1 MKKHLFVLGIMCV
14 FFSFF
19 QLEPTYATDSYEYV
33 YDENNKLIKIIK
45 GEFTYMTFEYDNN
58 GNLNKK
64 VAMLPPPNNIQTEVV
79 GKNRVKISWE
89 LVPEAF
95 AYRIYLKSEADES
108 AVEVAKTENNSF
120 EFDHLNIGTNYSFV
134 IKSEGKNGSI
144 SDESTAVTIYLNT
157 GDLLVNKIIGNLQ
170 KGEKPLPS
178 IVFSLH
184 SLDGTKWYD
193 ATSNQEGE
201 FEIYLP
207 DGNYQIDG
215 IWIPTEGLWYEIYQ
229 PFTVFNGK
237 LISKEILSIKIEE
250 AKITGTLKKGNEIL
264 ANVSFSIQSQT
275 GEKRWYQVESDQFG
289 NFSLILPGGPYKLD
303 GVWIP
308 SENHWYEI
316 QKEFNAQGETQLD
329 IDVLEINGSILEG
342 TLKKGEI
349 ILPNIQFAFR
359 SALGNEWYSIQTDEN
374 GNFSK
379 VIPDGTYILE
389 GVWLESERS
398 WYELQK
404 EFSIKG
410 KFQLSINVLDS
421 IHGNL
426 IGMVKKGTLP
436 VTDTLFSICSTT
448 DGKWYDAKTDQNGNF
463 EFKVPN
469 GTYTIAGIWVKS
481 ENKWYELNQSF
492 TVTDSLDIDID
503 ILDFTITIRSNSEN

>member
-1 MKKHLFVLGIMCV
+1 MKKHFFVLGLLCV

-19 QLEPTYATDSYEYV
+19 LSEPTYAEGSYQYV
-33 YDENNKLIKIIK
+33 YDENNILIKIIK
-45 GEFTYMTFEYDNN
+45 DDITYMTFEYDKN
-58 GNLNKK
+58 GNLEKK
-64 VAMLPPPNNIQTEVV
+64 VAILPPPNNIQAEAV
-79 GKNRVKISWE
+79 GANRVKISWE
-89 LVPEAF
+89 LVPEAIT
-95 AYRIYLKSEADES
+95 YRIYLKSEADKS

-134 IKSEGKNGSI
+134 IKSESKNGSI
-144 SDESTAVTIYLNT
+144 SDESAAVTIYLNT

-184 SLDGTKWYD
+184 TLDGTKWYD

-289 NFSLILPGGPYKLD
+289 NFSLILPGGSYKLE

-308 SENHWYEI
+308 SENHWYEL
-316 QKEFNAQGETQLD
+316 QKEFDAQGETQLD
-329 IDVLEINGSILEG
+329 INVLEPNGSILKG
-342 TLKKGEI
+342 TLKKGEVPASQI
-349 ILPNIQFAFR
+349 DFSIR
-359 SALGNEWYSIQTDEN
+359 STFGDQDWYNIQTDEN

-379 VIPDGTYILE
+379 LIPNGTYILE
-389 GVWLESERS
+389 GVWLASESF
-398 WYELQK
+398 WYEMQIEFTVNGELQLPINLLDRIK
-404 EFSIKG
+404 GNVTGVLMKGTQPLPNTVFSI
-410 KFQLSINVLDS
+410 
-421 IHGNL
+421 
-426 IGMVKKGTLP
+426 
-436 VTDTLFSICSTT
+436 FSQQ
-448 DGKWYDAKTDQNGNF
+448 DGIWYPTKTDENGHFEIKLANGNYII
-463 EFKVPN
+463 
-469 GTYTIAGIWVKS
+469 TGIWVDAES
-481 ENKWYELNQSF
+481 KWYELNRSF
-492 TVTDSLDIDID
+492 TVNQIMQIEIDI
-503 ILDFTITIRSNSEN
+503 